1 MDKLKTRILLI
12 SLILVLLFSFQGV
25 SAVTDDNGNL
35 TSESIDLSICDNEG
49 DVSSDK
55 LSSAYESNN
64 PDDVLSASS
73 ELDVLSVD
81 EVPFTTL
88 EDEISSTNENVELL
102 HDYYRY
108 QGSGSTISIYGDNR
122 IIDGRGAVIDMA
134 GSTIRAFNVY
144 GSGITIKNLTIKNAN
159 YNGDGG
165 AIRFS
170 STGTVENCNFTNNSA
185 RYGGAIEFD
194 GTGTVTNCNFTNNKA
209 TGDCSY
215 GGAIWFT
222 AEGTVGTVENCNFTN
237 NTASE
242 DGGAV
247 YFWSNGEVRNCNFT
261 NNSARY
267 GGAIRFSSTG
277 NVTNCNFTGNTATRK
292 GGAVY
297 FLGNGNVTNCNFTNN
312 KATGDYSYG
321 GAVYFWSN
329 GEVRNCN
336 FTANT
341 ATELGGAILM
351 GEGSVENCNF
361 TDNQA
366 TVNGGAIDM
375 DSGTVENCNFTA
387 NTATNGSAIYFYSI
401 SAQKS
406 AVSNSTLLN
415 NRANAKDLQVTKNE
429 NNITIIFTGN
439 NNILN
444 AIYSRNDAEVSFSN
458 VTYWGANGIVNTD
471 TFKPPI
477 SNNAAGQNITVSIVI
492 NDKID
497 SNEVYVTDEWYICFK
512 QKCWR

>member
-165 AIRFS
+165 AIYFS
-170 STGTVENCNFTNNSA
+170 SSGTVENCNFTGNKA
-185 RYGGAIEFD
+185 KYGGVVYFNSK
-194 GTGTVTNCNFTNNKA
+194 GTV
-209 TGDCSY
+209 S
-215 GGAIWFT
+215 
-222 AEGTVGTVENCNFTN
+222 NCNFTN
-237 NTASE
+237 NTASR
-242 DGGAV
+242 DGGAI
-247 YFWSNGEVRNCNFT
+247 YFKG
-261 NNSARY
+261 
-267 GGAIRFSSTG
+267 TG
-277 NVTNCNFTGNTATRK
+277 T
-292 GGAVY
+292 
-297 FLGNGNVTNCNFTNN
+297 VTNCNFTNN

-406 AVSNSTLLN
+406 AVSNSTFLN

-439 NNILN
+439 NIILN

-471 TFKPPI
+471 TYKPSI

>member
-165 AIRFS
+165 AIYFS
-170 STGTVENCNFTNNSA
+170 SSGTVENCNFTGNKA
-185 RYGGAIEFD
+185 KYGGVVYFNSK
-194 GTGTVTNCNFTNNKA
+194 GTV
-209 TGDCSY
+209 S
-215 GGAIWFT
+215 
-222 AEGTVGTVENCNFTN
+222 NCNFTN

-277 NVTNCNFTGNTATRK
+277 NVTNCNFTH
-292 GGAVY
+292 
-297 FLGNGNVTNCNFTNN
+297 
-312 KATGDYSYG
+312 
-321 GAVYFWSN
+321 
-329 GEVRNCN
+329 
-336 FTANT
+336 
-341 ATELGGAILM
+341 
-351 GEGSVENCNF
+351 
-361 TDNQA
+361 
-366 TVNGGAIDM
+366 
-375 DSGTVENCNFTA
+375 
-387 NTATNGSAIYFYSI
+387 
-401 SAQKS
+401 
-406 AVSNSTLLN
+406 
-415 NRANAKDLQVTKNE
+415 
-429 NNITIIFTGN
+429 
-439 NNILN
+439 
-444 AIYSRNDAEVSFSN
+444 
-458 VTYWGANGIVNTD
+458 
-471 TFKPPI
+471 
-477 SNNAAGQNITVSIVI
+477 NNATIVL
-492 NDKID
+492 
-497 SNEVYVTDEWYICFK
+497 
-512 QKCWR
+512 

>member
-261 NNSARY
+261 NN
-267 GGAIRFSSTG
+267 
-277 NVTNCNFTGNTATRK
+277 
-292 GGAVY
+292 
-297 FLGNGNVTNCNFTNN
+297 

-336 FTANT
+336 FT
-341 ATELGGAILM
+341 LLI
-351 GEGSVENCNF
+351 
-361 TDNQA
+361 
-366 TVNGGAIDM
+366 
-375 DSGTVENCNFTA
+375 
-387 NTATNGSAIYFYSI
+387 
-401 SAQKS
+401 
-406 AVSNSTLLN
+406 TLLLM
-415 NRANAKDLQVTKNE
+415 REVLSGCIQVVLK
-429 NNITIIFTGN
+429 
-439 NNILN
+439 
-444 AIYSRNDAEVSFSN
+444 
-458 VTYWGANGIVNTD
+458 
-471 TFKPPI
+471 
-477 SNNAAGQNITVSIVI
+477 IVI
-492 NDKID
+492 LLITLQQNMMVVQFTSI
-497 SNEVYVTDEWYICFK
+497 ERVL
-512 QKCWR
+512 

>member
-165 AIRFS
+165 A
-170 STGTVENCNFTNNSA
+170 
-185 RYGGAIEFD
+185 
-194 GTGTVTNCNFTNNKA
+194 
-209 TGDCSY
+209 
-215 GGAIWFT
+215 
-222 AEGTVGTVENCNFTN
+222 
-237 NTASE
+237 
-242 DGGAV
+242 
-247 YFWSNGEVRNCNFT
+247 
-261 NNSARY
+261 
-267 GGAIRFSSTG
+267 
-277 NVTNCNFTGNTATRK
+277 
-292 GGAVY
+292 
-297 FLGNGNVTNCNFTNN
+297 
-312 KATGDYSYG
+312 
-321 GAVYFWSN
+321 
-329 GEVRNCN
+329 
-336 FTANT
+336 
-341 ATELGGAILM
+341 
-351 GEGSVENCNF
+351 
-361 TDNQA
+361 
-366 TVNGGAIDM
+366 
-375 DSGTVENCNFTA
+375 
-387 NTATNGSAIYFYSI
+387 
-401 SAQKS
+401 
-406 AVSNSTLLN
+406 
-415 NRANAKDLQVTKNE
+415 
-429 NNITIIFTGN
+429 
-439 NNILN
+439 
-444 AIYSRNDAEVSFSN
+444 
-458 VTYWGANGIVNTD
+458 
-471 TFKPPI
+471 
-477 SNNAAGQNITVSIVI
+477 
-492 NDKID
+492 
-497 SNEVYVTDEWYICFK
+497 
-512 QKCWR
+512 

>member
-165 AIRFS
+165 AIYFS
-170 STGTVENCNFTNNSA
+170 SSGTVENCNFTGNKA
-185 RYGGAIEFD
+185 KYGGVVYFNSK
-194 GTGTVTNCNFTNNKA
+194 GTV
-209 TGDCSY
+209 S
-215 GGAIWFT
+215 
-222 AEGTVGTVENCNFTN
+222 NCNFTN

-247 YFWSNGEVRNCNFT
+247 YFWSNGEVRNCNFSANTATESGGAVRFWNQGNVTNCNFTNNKATGDYSYGGAIWFTAEGTVENCNFTNNSASNRGGAVYFYGNGDVTNCNFT

-277 NVTNCNFTGNTATRK
+277 NVTNCNFTH
-292 GGAVY
+292 
-297 FLGNGNVTNCNFTNN
+297 
-312 KATGDYSYG
+312 
-321 GAVYFWSN
+321 
-329 GEVRNCN
+329 
-336 FTANT
+336 
-341 ATELGGAILM
+341 
-351 GEGSVENCNF
+351 
-361 TDNQA
+361 
-366 TVNGGAIDM
+366 
-375 DSGTVENCNFTA
+375 
-387 NTATNGSAIYFYSI
+387 
-401 SAQKS
+401 
-406 AVSNSTLLN
+406 
-415 NRANAKDLQVTKNE
+415 
-429 NNITIIFTGN
+429 
-439 NNILN
+439 
-444 AIYSRNDAEVSFSN
+444 
-458 VTYWGANGIVNTD
+458 
-471 TFKPPI
+471 
-477 SNNAAGQNITVSIVI
+477 NNATIVL
-492 NDKID
+492 
-497 SNEVYVTDEWYICFK
+497 
-512 QKCWR
+512 

>member
-247 YFWSNGEVRNCNFT
+247 YFWSNGEV
-261 NNSARY
+261 
-267 GGAIRFSSTG
+267 
-277 NVTNCNFTGNTATRK
+277 
-292 GGAVY
+292 
-297 FLGNGNVTNCNFTNN
+297 
-312 KATGDYSYG
+312 
-321 GAVYFWSN
+321 
-329 GEVRNCN
+329 
-336 FTANT
+336 
-341 ATELGGAILM
+341 
-351 GEGSVENCNF
+351 
-361 TDNQA
+361 
-366 TVNGGAIDM
+366 
-375 DSGTVENCNFTA
+375 
-387 NTATNGSAIYFYSI
+387 
-401 SAQKS
+401 
-406 AVSNSTLLN
+406 
-415 NRANAKDLQVTKNE
+415 
-429 NNITIIFTGN
+429 
-439 NNILN
+439 
-444 AIYSRNDAEVSFSN
+444 
-458 VTYWGANGIVNTD
+458 
-471 TFKPPI
+471 
-477 SNNAAGQNITVSIVI
+477 IVI
-492 NDKID
+492 LLI
-497 SNEVYVTDEWYICFK
+497 TK
-512 QKCWR
+512 QQAIIVMVVQFTSGVMVK

>member
-165 AIRFS
+165 AIYFS
-170 STGTVENCNFTNNSA
+170 SSGTVENCNFTGNKA
-185 RYGGAIEFD
+185 KYGGVVYFNSK
-194 GTGTVTNCNFTNNKA
+194 GTV
-209 TGDCSY
+209 S
-215 GGAIWFT
+215 
-222 AEGTVGTVENCNFTN
+222 NCNFTN

-406 AVSNSTLLN
+406 AVSNSTFLN

-471 TFKPPI
+471 TYKPSI

>member
-165 AIRFS
+165 AIYFS
-170 STGTVENCNFTNNSA
+170 SSGTVENCNFTGNKA
-185 RYGGAIEFD
+185 KYGGVVYFNSK
-194 GTGTVTNCNFTNNKA
+194 GTV
-209 TGDCSY
+209 S
-215 GGAIWFT
+215 
-222 AEGTVGTVENCNFTN
+222 NCNFTN

-247 YFWSNGEVRNCNFT
+247 YFWSNGEVR
-261 NNSARY
+261 
-267 GGAIRFSSTG
+267 
-277 NVTNCNFTGNTATRK
+277 
-292 GGAVY
+292 
-297 FLGNGNVTNCNFTNN
+297 NCNFTNN

-336 FTANT
+336 FTNNT
-341 ATELGGAILM
+341 ASEDGGAVYFWSN
-351 GEGSVENCNF
+351 GEVRNCNF
-361 TDNQA
+361 TGNTA
-366 TVNGGAIDM
+366 TYAGGAVYFV
-375 DSGTVENCNFTA
+375 DSGDVRNCNFTGNKA
-387 NTATNGSAIYFYSI
+387 N
-401 SAQKS
+401 
-406 AVSNSTLLN
+406 LLC
-415 NRANAKDLQVTKNE
+415 Q
-429 NNITIIFTGN
+429 
-439 NNILN
+439 
-444 AIYSRNDAEVSFSN
+444 
-458 VTYWGANGIVNTD
+458 
-471 TFKPPI
+471 
-477 SNNAAGQNITVSIVI
+477 IVI
-492 NDKID
+492 LLATMQLMMVVQFT
-497 SNEVYVTDEWYICFK
+497 SMVMVM
-512 QKCWR
+512 